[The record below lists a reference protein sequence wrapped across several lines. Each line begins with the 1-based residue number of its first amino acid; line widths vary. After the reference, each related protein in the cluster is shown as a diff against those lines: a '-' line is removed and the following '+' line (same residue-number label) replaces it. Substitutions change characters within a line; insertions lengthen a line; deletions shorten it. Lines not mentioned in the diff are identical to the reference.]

1 MVKNVILWT
10 LKEEFSD
17 EQKAEIKEGIK
28 SELEGLYGKIPG
40 LLGINVHTN
49 GLASSNAD
57 VMLDSS
63 FESEAA
69 LKEYA
74 VHPDHVYAADTFV
87 RPYTKTRL
95 CLDFEA

>member
-1 MVKNVILWT
+1 MVKHIILWT
-10 LKEEFSD
+10 LKDEFTGD
-17 EQKAEIKEGIK
+17 EKNEIKEGIK